1 MVRYNESL
9 SYDVKEDGYDIYFE
23 DIKWTYLI
31 GAKMGKECYE
41 KQAIKMCKNLED
53 TVNSDNILNLKKYEK
68 INTSKEILQ
77 NFLADK
83 TLISDCH
90 SEQGAEYSVSLEKQN
105 LLSNLIKN
113 KEYAELN
120 GLEFK
125 AYWNSKGMVCEEWTL
140 SELQKLSLQIYNFVQ
155 PYVKIQQEFE
165 KNIKECTS
173 ISEIDKMQFVL
184 QE

>member
-1 MVRYNESL
+1 MVSYNESL
-9 SYDVKEDGYDIYFE
+9 SYNVREDGYDIYFE
-23 DIKWTYLI
+23 DTKWTYLT

-53 TVNSDNILNLKKYEK
+53 TVNSDNILNLRKCEK

-77 NFLADK
+77 NFLAEK

-90 SEQGAEYSVSLEKQN
+90 NAQSAEYSVSLEKQN

-113 KEYAELN
+113 KEYAESN

-125 AYWNSKGMVCEEWTL
+125 SYWNSKGMVCEEWTL

-155 PYVKIQQEFE
+155 PYVKTQQEFE
-165 KNIKECTS
+165 KNIKECAS